1 MEEYYNENKL
11 MKYTEYLT
19 IRGSWNAMVKSNN
32 FRRTLKFLKRYVI
45 ILSLF
50 FLAACSNASEEAYNS
65 AIQKGLDVIASENYE
80 KAEAYFEL
88 ALEEKPEDEKAKA
101 YLKQTKAYSNAEK
114 AFDDNDF
121 ENAKVE
127 AENVVK
133 IKDGSE
139 SLVAKATEIIGIIG
153 DFESSL
159 VEFQKKYDEIN
170 ILVDTGSLDEALE
183 LANSIL
189 NNNEINEAYFVD
201 IKIKLEEL
209 KKNIEINRLQLQEQA
224 KAEALAAGPSGDEIL
239 PNITN
244 GGMTYEDLRNSNSED
259 NPLGK
264 WRTEAESYYGKT
276 IENLSNQEIYDY
288 LINTYG
294 SAEEKFQQMSV
305 AIDAAEISEQE
316 KRKKDAEYYVNM
328 AEDSLNNGDENTV
341 WRILMQ
347 GSTTL
352 IIDFPDL
359 KARAHNILVQTDFYN
374 NQFDAASIDS
384 IYGE

>member
-1 MEEYYNENKL
+1 M
-11 MKYTEYLT
+11 
-19 IRGSWNAMVKSNN
+19 
-32 FRRTLKFLKRYVI
+32 
-45 ILSLF
+45 F

-288 LINTYG
+288 LINSTF
-294 SAEEKFQQMSV
+294 AHR
-305 AIDAAEISEQE
+305 
-316 KRKKDAEYYVNM
+316 KR
-328 AEDSLNNGDENTV
+328 
-341 WRILMQ
+341 
-347 GSTTL
+347 
-352 IIDFPDL
+352 P
-359 KARAHNILVQTDFYN
+359 
-374 NQFDAASIDS
+374 
-384 IYGE
+384 

>member
-127 AENVVK
+127 AENVGK
-133 IKDGSE
+133 IKEGSE

-159 VEFQKKYDEIN
+159 VEFQKK
-170 ILVDTGSLDEALE
+170 A
-183 LANSIL
+183 
-189 NNNEINEAYFVD
+189 
-201 IKIKLEEL
+201 
-209 KKNIEINRLQLQEQA
+209 
-224 KAEALAAGPSGDEIL
+224 
-239 PNITN
+239 
-244 GGMTYEDLRNSNSED
+244 
-259 NPLGK
+259 
-264 WRTEAESYYGKT
+264 
-276 IENLSNQEIYDY
+276 
-288 LINTYG
+288 
-294 SAEEKFQQMSV
+294 
-305 AIDAAEISEQE
+305 
-316 KRKKDAEYYVNM
+316 
-328 AEDSLNNGDENTV
+328 
-341 WRILMQ
+341 
-347 GSTTL
+347 
-352 IIDFPDL
+352 
-359 KARAHNILVQTDFYN
+359 
-374 NQFDAASIDS
+374 
-384 IYGE
+384 